1 MMDDRNSR
9 LFPLGQIVAT
19 PAALAV
25 TTDEERRTFLHR
37 HQIGSWEETSQED
50 RMENMLSL
58 FHGLRILSVH
68 NASKGKV
75 WIITEA
81 DRSVTTILTPEEY

>member
-19 PAALAV
+19 PAAISL
-25 TTDEERRTFLHR
+25 TTETERKTFLHR
-37 HQIGSWEETSQED
+37 HQIGSWEETSRED
-50 RMENMLSL
+50 RLENMLGL
-58 FHGLRILSVH
+58 FHDLRIFTVH
-68 NASKGKV
+68 SSEKGKV

-81 DRSVTTILTPEEY
+81 DRSITTILTPDDY

>member
-9 LFPLGQIVAT
+9 LFPLGQVVAT
-19 PAALAV
+19 PAAITV
-25 TTDEERRTFLHR
+25 TTDEDRRTFLYR

-50 RMENMLSL
+50 RMENMLGL
-58 FHGLRILSVH
+58 FHNLRIFTVH
-68 NASKGKV
+68 QAAKGEI

-81 DRSVTTILTPEEY
+81 DRSITTILTPEDY